1 MIGSLEKN
9 LVGRQGK
16 GQLDGELLPPQ
27 NKGDCLGPADAGD
40 SGQEE
45 DGANVAA

>member
-45 DGANVAA
+45 DGADVAA